1 MQRICLTMKFDLWIG
16 SRALYFS
23 QRHFKGEVWIQPWPL
38 IYKVGSRSMNTV
50 QPAAIPTGSIGEL
63 SSRHR
68 FLYVV
73 FFLHLDI
80 WSRKLI
86 QSHCTPS
93 TYGHFINKDWVWLSH
108 KGKEIYAPKKWN
120 LCKLWSKF
128 TMKPAYHCQFCFCC
142 IGCGAPDKSFGLY
155 LFHTL
160 STGAQIC
167 WNFVNWL
174 VHVYW
179 NRHWLAKI
187 LNLHARIETFLSLI
201 QHVN

>member
-1 MQRICLTMKFDLWIG
+1 MNSTLTLDLQSW
-16 SRALYFS
+16 
-23 QRHFKGEVWIQPWPL
+23 FKVNEYCP
-38 IYKVGSRSMNTV
+38 TCC
-50 QPAAIPTGSIGEL
+50 IPSGSIGEL

-73 FFLHLDI
+73 VFFLHLDL

-174 VHVYW
+174 VHVY
-179 NRHWLAKI
+179 
-187 LNLHARIETFLSLI
+187 
-201 QHVN
+201 

>member
-1 MQRICLTMKFDLWIG
+1 MISELVQGHYIFPRGTLKVKFEFNLDPWFTKLVQGQWILSNLLHPKWVNRG
-16 SRALYFS
+16 VKLQTQIF
-23 QRHFKGEVWIQPWPL
+23 I
-38 IYKVGSRSMNTV
+38 RSC
-50 QPAAIPTGSIGEL
+50 
-63 SSRHR
+63 
-68 FLYVV
+68 
-73 FFLHLDI
+73 FFLHLDL